1 MSCCVY
7 MKTSGLGLWLY
18 LCLGLGIP
26 AKGNAVLTIPVSN
39 LKLEGMEHLRNI
51 LDQPKRKFT
60 LGEKVYIG
68 SMTIVLS
75 CRIALYILL
84 RITGCVKRL
93 I

>member
-1 MSCCVY
+1 MLRIYENIRSWTLALLVSC
-7 MKTSGLGLWLY
+7 
-18 LCLGLGIP
+18 LGIP

>member
-1 MSCCVY
+1 MLRIYENIRSWTLALPVSWPWYSC
-7 MKTSGLGLWLY
+7 KR
-18 LCLGLGIP
+18 
-26 AKGNAVLTIPVSN
+26 NAVLTIPVSN